1 MPDANPLVAESKK
14 DGDGPGPFTEG
25 NGDYGYA
32 TGINIAESATDAWK
46 GIADGD
52 WVSGGLGVASLAGE
66 IAGAAIDPFG
76 YLMSSVA
83 SFLMEHVQPL
93 KDMLDSVAGNPPV
106 IQSYADTW
114 GNVAKALQ
122 ERQKDLENAVKTGT
136 AEWKGDGADAYRKSA
151 AEAAEAIGGAA
162 TVANAIGT
170 VTMIM
175 GQVVAFVR
183 GLVRQLIADL
193 VGKLISWVMEEV
205 FSLGFGTP
213 LVVAQAVTAISKWGE
228 KISELL
234 TKLCETM
241 RRVSPLL
248 GKLAEVFTKII
259 KVLGK
264 LAGKATGLDVI
275 STKNIKAGGFFH
287 RGGSGGGAGGSGG
300 SGGGHHGGSGDGD
313 AEPGSPSGSRRSNGS
328 DNADGGDGPNSSHNG
343 SDGSDTPGDH
353 SGGSSDSGG
362 RNGSDS
368 PSSDSPSSPGSH
380 SSAPDGTGPST
391 IDTATSST
399 RRGSDSPG
407 GSHPDSSPST
417 LAGDSSP
424 TSRSGN
430 GSSDSSY
437 SPQSSPHSDGPSSVS
452 APSTTPHSSGAPHS
466 GGSSSSGGGT
476 HSGGNEP
483 SPHHSSSNDSTSA
496 SGYAPPRTDA
506 PSPQSAPPQHI
517 RSNDGG
523 GSAPNQSPA
532 GGGIPQQGGGGSPTS
547 APAGGGSPSPRPSG
561 GGWTGT
567 PGSRAPE
574 VAPNRVPDGGPSGR
588 RPSGGPSTADGGGPS
603 RTPDRSGPGPQRTG
617 DGGSST
623 PQRTGDGSSAPQRT
637 GDGGSSPRAGDS
649 TGRGGSSPQRP
660 ADSSSGGPQRPGD
673 GGEAGQPKRPGTE
686 PGLGRSEP
694 APTSGGGSPASAN
707 RGSGDGSAP
716 PAAAVATGPG
726 GAQRGPEAGGG
737 ARRPDGSPE
746 PVARGGAR
754 TDAPPAKPGETP
766 RTGKESPA
774 QNGKPQ
780 VDEPGKPKDGG
791 KPENAAPDKKPG
803 QHDGAENKPGSDA
816 SEHKPEHAAPEH
828 QDPKHHDSDGSNHHD
843 DPGPD
848 GAPPHHDEPLS
859 PDEVNH
865 RHAEDTPAG
874 SSYHRGDPE
883 LGDLPHRVQPDP
895 DGRYTVDVHV
905 TADGHARIGDRLYTP
920 EEFADVLRHNGNYD
934 GRPIRLIGCD
944 AGSND
949 FAHRLSRDLDTE
961 VLAPSKPAWTDSHGR
976 VFSSDYEIGPD
987 GRMRPRIPPDGE
999 WAVHRPDGTAHH
1011 VGDDGFAP
1019 DGKHH
1024 DPHDIDADSSRHR
1037 GEDGD
1042 DDDLDWRD
1050 RPGPDG
1056 RTPRE
1061 NLADPEYI
1069 KKHYYEWTDQKT
1081 GRTELRIRHSAV
1093 DPENPPHP
1101 VDLVDGK
1108 PVFKH
1113 DRPAAEFMGYDDA
1126 RSGTHA
1132 PQRGDATAPEHN
1144 GGQHDGGQHQGDH
1157 AGHDSGN
1164 GQHDQAPAEQH
1175 VPGTHSDTSN
1185 WREKD
1190 YDAIDQK
1197 VHDRE
1202 TKYHEL
1208 NDTPKD
1214 SPEWKDAHNAKNDA
1228 SEKLGEEASGHAVRD
1243 RLHREFT
1250 QAHPD
1255 QHFDVREHPDAPE
1268 GSHRYQIVDGDG
1280 NVRADITPRHP
1291 IDGEKPGAGNFD
1303 HIWEVDYHNGG
1314 EPHYIVHEA
1323 KGPGGQPSTRYVP
1336 EDMRTYR
1343 QGHPK
1348 YFDDIVKKMAHTDP
1362 DLADALER
1370 AKLQKRL
1377 DYVEV
1382 RALVDQTEHTHKNLG
1397 YAYKPFNGYDYQSP
1411 LTPASGEE

>member
-32 TGINIAESATDAWK
+32 TGINIAESATDAFK

-114 GNVAKALQ
+114 GNVAKSLQ

-162 TVANAIGT
+162 TVASAIGT

-264 LAGKATGLDVI
+264 LAGKVTGLDVI

-300 SGGGHHGGSGDGD
+300 GPHVGSGEGD
-313 AEPGSPSGSRRSNGS
+313 VDPGSPSGSRRSHGSEDPESGEGPNGS
-328 DNADGGDGPNSSHNG
+328 H
-343 SDGSDTPGDH
+343 DGSD
-353 SGGSSDSGG
+353 SSDSPGDPSGDSGG
-362 RNGSDS
+362 PNGSDS
-368 PSSDSPSSPGSH
+368 PSSDAPSSPGSP
-380 SSAPDGTGPST
+380 SELTDDLGPST

-399 RRGSDSPG
+399 RRVSDSLG
-407 GSHPDSSPST
+407 GSHTDSSPST

-424 TSRSGN
+424 TFGGESNSP
-430 GSSDSSY
+430 DSSY
-437 SPQSSPHSDGPSSVS
+437 LPQSSPHSDAPSSVS
-452 APSTTPHSSGAPHS
+452 ASPSTPHSSG
-466 GGSSSSGGGT
+466 SSSPGGGT
-476 HSGGNEP
+476 HTGGDEP
-483 SPHHSSSNDSTSA
+483 SPRHASSNDSTSA

-506 PSPQSAPPQHI
+506 PAPESAPPQHL

-532 GGGIPQQGGGGSPTS
+532 GGGFPQQGGGGGPTN
-547 APAGGGSPSPRPSG
+547 APAGGGGPAPRPSG

-567 PGSRAPE
+567 PGTRAPE
-574 VAPNRVPDGGPSGR
+574 AAPNRVPDSGTSGR
-588 RPSGGPSTADGGGPS
+588 RPSSSPSPADSGGPS
-603 RTPDRSGPGPQRTG
+603 RTPDRSGPGPQRPS

-623 PQRTGDGSSAPQRT
+623 PSQRGGDGASAPQRPS
-637 GDGGSSPRAGDS
+637 DGGSTPNRTGDS
-649 TGRGGSSPQRP
+649 APQRPGGGGSSPQRP

-673 GGEAGQPKRPGTE
+673 GGDIGQPKRPGTE
-686 PGLGRSEP
+686 PGLGRTEP
-694 APTSGGGSPASAN
+694 APASGGGSPASGN
-707 RGSGDGSAP
+707 RGSGDAP
-716 PAAAVATGPG
+716 PAAAAVATGPG
-726 GAQRGPEAGGG
+726 GGQRGAG
-737 ARRPDGSPE
+737 RPDGSSE

-754 TDAPPAKPGETP
+754 TDAPPAKPGDSP
-766 RTGKESPA
+766 QRTGKESPA
-774 QNGKPQ
+774 QNGKPNA
-780 VDEPGKPKDGG
+780 DESGNPKDGAKPGKPKDGA
-791 KPENAAPDKKPG
+791 PEKKPG
-803 QHDGAENKPGSDA
+803 QHSDAESKPGNDKPD
-816 SEHKPEHAAPEH
+816 HKPDHADPKH
-828 QDPKHHDSDGSNHHD
+828 QDPKRPDSDGSDHHD
-843 DPGPD
+843 NSGHA

-859 PDEVNH
+859 ADEVNH

-874 SSYHRGDPE
+874 SSYHRDDPE

-905 TADGHARIGDRLYTP
+905 TADGHARIGNRRYTP
-920 EEFADVLRHNGNYD
+920 EEFADILRRNGNYD

-949 FAHRLSRDLDTE
+949 FAHRLSRELDTE
-961 VLAPSKPAWTDSHGR
+961 VMAPSKPAWTDSHGR

-999 WAVHRPDGTAHH
+999 WSVHRPDGTSHH

-1024 DPHDIDADSSRHR
+1024 DPHDIDADSAVDR
-1037 GEDGD
+1037 GQPPFNQEQRDQD
-1042 DDDLDWRD
+1042 VRDLRQENRD
-1050 RPGPDG
+1050 RRAEGLDGVRELNGNRNPLTDDVRRPHERALTTARFRDANGETVDLYSFSGKSHDWTPAKDGPEWPKSERLFGTKDAGPYRPELGMPDPEGKFG
-1056 RTPRE
+1056 RTHDSEPKLLE
-1061 NLADPEYI
+1061 EMV
-1069 KKHYYEWTDQKT
+1069 
-1081 GRTELRIRHSAV
+1081 RHNFAS
-1093 DPENPPHP
+1093 
-1101 VDLVDGK
+1101 
-1108 PVFKH
+1108 
-1113 DRPAAEFMGYDDA
+1113 
-1126 RSGTHA
+1126 RSGL
-1132 PQRGDATAPEHN
+1132 
-1144 GGQHDGGQHQGDH
+1144 
-1157 AGHDSGN
+1157 
-1164 GQHDQAPAEQH
+1164 
-1175 VPGTHSDTSN
+1175 
-1185 WREKD
+1185 
-1190 YDAIDQK
+1190 
-1197 VHDRE
+1197 DR
-1202 TKYHEL
+1202 
-1208 NDTPKD
+1208 
-1214 SPEWKDAHNAKNDA
+1214 
-1228 SEKLGEEASGHAVRD
+1228 SE
-1243 RLHREFT
+1243 
-1250 QAHPD
+1250 
-1255 QHFDVREHPDAPE
+1255 
-1268 GSHRYQIVDGDG
+1268 I
-1280 NVRADITPRHP
+1280 
-1291 IDGEKPGAGNFD
+1291 
-1303 HIWEVDYHNGG
+1303 
-1314 EPHYIVHEA
+1314 
-1323 KGPGGQPSTRYVP
+1323 
-1336 EDMRTYR
+1336 
-1343 QGHPK
+1343 
-1348 YFDDIVKKMAHTDP
+1348 DDIVKKEIEKSRREEAAYLKNNNENMYREGLRGDTARARDRM
-1362 DLADALER
+1362 DGALEEINRRGAER
-1370 AKLQKRL
+1370 AHQNGQTYTPVTREDISGDLRMVVDLPSAKRDMIPNEYQICDSCTDVILQYKQLFPNVR
-1377 DYVEV
+1377 VEV
-1382 RALVDQTEHTHKNLG
+1382 VNL
-1397 YAYKPFNGYDYQSP
+1397 A
-1411 LTPASGEE
+1411 GERLM

>member
-1 MPDANPLVAESKK
+1 MPEGNPLVAESKK

-32 TGINIAESATDAWK
+32 TGINIAESATDAFK

-162 TVANAIGT
+162 TVASAIGT

-264 LAGKATGLDVI
+264 LAGKVTGLDVI

-287 RGGSGGGAGGSGG
+287 RGGSGGGTGG
-300 SGGGHHGGSGDGD
+300 SGGGPHTGSGDGD
-313 AEPGSPSGSRRSNGS
+313 ADPGSPSGSRRSNGS
-328 DNADGGDGPNSSHNG
+328 DGADGDGPNSGHNSSDG
-343 SDGSDTPGDH
+343 ADGSDTPGDR
-353 SGGSSDSGG
+353 SGDSGSP
-362 RNGSDS
+362 NGSDS
-368 PSSDSPSSPGSH
+368 PSSDSPSADSSP
-380 SSAPDGTGPST
+380 SSSPDGTGPST
-391 IDTATSST
+391 IDTATSSS
-399 RRGSDSPG
+399 RRGSDSPV
-407 GSHPDSSPST
+407 GSHADSSPST
-417 LAGDSSP
+417 FAGDSSP
-424 TSRSGN
+424 ASGVGN
-430 GSSDSSY
+430 SAPDSTY
-437 SPQSSPHSDGPSSVS
+437 SPQSSSHSDGPSSVS
-452 APSTTPHSSGAPHS
+452 APPSHSSGAPHS

-476 HSGGNEP
+476 HSGGSEP

-496 SGYAPPRTDA
+496 SGYAPPRADA
-506 PSPQSAPPQHI
+506 PSPQATPPQHI

-547 APAGGGSPSPRPSG
+547 APAGGGSPSPRPTGS
-561 GGWTGT
+561 GWTGT
-567 PGSRAPE
+567 PGSRAPD
-574 VAPNRVPDGGPSGR
+574 VAPNRAPDSGPAGR
-588 RPSGGPSTADGGGPS
+588 RPSGGPSPADSGGPS
-603 RTPDRSGPGPQRTG
+603 RTPDRSGPAPQRPSDGGSSTPPPRTGDGGSGRPSDGGSTPRTG
-617 DGGSST
+617 DGGSSRPSDGGST
-623 PQRTGDGSSAPQRT
+623 PRI
-637 GDGGSSPRAGDS
+637 GDGGSSRPSDGGATPRSGDS
-649 TGRGGSSPQRP
+649 SGGGGSSPQRP
-660 ADSSSGGPQRPGD
+660 ADSSSGPQRPGD
-673 GGEAGQPKRPGTE
+673 GGDVGQPKRPGTD

-694 APTSGGGSPASAN
+694 APTSGGGSPSSAN

-716 PAAAVATGPG
+716 PAAAAVATGPG
-726 GAQRGPEAGGG
+726 GAQRGTEAGG

-754 TDAPPAKPGETP
+754 TDAPPAKPGEANSP
-766 RTGKESPA
+766 QRTGKPNA
-774 QNGKPQ
+774 
-780 VDEPGKPKDGG
+780 DEPGKPKDSGE
-791 KPENAAPDKKPG
+791 PENTAPDKK
-803 QHDGAENKPGSDA
+803 HDDGKGKPGNDKSD
-816 SEHKPEHAAPEH
+816 HKPDRDAPERKPDHADPEPKH
-828 QDPKHHDSDGSNHHD
+828 QDPKHHDADGSNNHD
-843 DPGPD
+843 NPD
-848 GAPPHHDEPLS
+848 HDGTPPHHDEPLS

-920 EEFADVLRHNGNYD
+920 EEFADILRRNGNYD

-944 AGSND
+944 AASND

-961 VLAPSKPAWTDSHGR
+961 VMAPSKPAWTDSNGR

-999 WAVHRPDGTAHH
+999 WSVHRPDGTSHH

-1024 DPHDIDADSSRHR
+1024 DPHDIDADSAVDR
-1037 GEDGD
+1037 GQPPFNQEQRDQD
-1042 DDDLDWRD
+1042 VRDLRQENRD
-1050 RPGPDG
+1050 RRAEGLDDVRELNGNRNPLTDDVRRPHERALTTARYRDANGDTVDLYSFSGKSHDWAPAKDGPEWPKSERLFGTKDAGPYRPELGMPDPDG
-1056 RTPRE
+1056 
-1061 NLADPEYI
+1061 
-1069 KKHYYEWTDQKT
+1069 KF
-1081 GRTELRIRHSAV
+1081 GRTHDSEPKLLEEMVRHNFA
-1093 DPENPPHP
+1093 
-1101 VDLVDGK
+1101 
-1108 PVFKH
+1108 
-1113 DRPAAEFMGYDDA
+1113 A
-1126 RSGTHA
+1126 RSGL
-1132 PQRGDATAPEHN
+1132 
-1144 GGQHDGGQHQGDH
+1144 
-1157 AGHDSGN
+1157 
-1164 GQHDQAPAEQH
+1164 
-1175 VPGTHSDTSN
+1175 
-1185 WREKD
+1185 
-1190 YDAIDQK
+1190 
-1197 VHDRE
+1197 DRDE
-1202 TKYHEL
+1202 
-1208 NDTPKD
+1208 
-1214 SPEWKDAHNAKNDA
+1214 
-1228 SEKLGEEASGHAVRD
+1228 
-1243 RLHREFT
+1243 
-1250 QAHPD
+1250 
-1255 QHFDVREHPDAPE
+1255 
-1268 GSHRYQIVDGDG
+1268 I
-1280 NVRADITPRHP
+1280 
-1291 IDGEKPGAGNFD
+1291 
-1303 HIWEVDYHNGG
+1303 
-1314 EPHYIVHEA
+1314 
-1323 KGPGGQPSTRYVP
+1323 
-1336 EDMRTYR
+1336 
-1343 QGHPK
+1343 
-1348 YFDDIVKKMAHTDP
+1348 DDIVKKQIEKSRREEAAYLKANNENMYRDGLRGDTARARDRM
-1362 DLADALER
+1362 DGALEEINRRGAER
-1370 AKLQKRL
+1370 AHQNGQTYTPVTREDMSGDLRMVVDLPSTKRDMIPNEYQICDSCTDVILQYKQLFPNVR
-1377 DYVEV
+1377 VEV
-1382 RALVDQTEHTHKNLG
+1382 VNL
-1397 YAYKPFNGYDYQSP
+1397 A
-1411 LTPASGEE
+1411 GERLM

>member
-1 MPDANPLVAESKK
+1 MPDANPLVAQSKK

-32 TGINIAESATDAWK
+32 TGINIAESATDAFK

-114 GNVAKALQ
+114 GNVAKSLQ
-122 ERQKDLENAVKTGT
+122 ERQKDLENAVKNGT

-151 AEAAEAIGGAA
+151 AEAADAIGGAA
-162 TVANAIGT
+162 TVASAIDT

-264 LAGKATGLDVI
+264 LAGKVTGLDVI

-287 RGGSGGGAGGSGG
+287 RGGSGGGGAGG
-300 SGGGHHGGSGDGD
+300 SGGGHHGGSGEGD
-313 AEPGSPSGSRRSNGS
+313 ADPGSPSGSRRSNGS
-328 DNADGGDGPNSSHNG
+328 DSADGGDRPNGSHNS
-343 SDGSDTPGDH
+343 SDGSDAPGDH
-353 SGGSSDSGG
+353 SGDSGSH
-362 RNGSDS
+362 NGSDS
-368 PSSDSPSSPGSH
+368 PSSDSPSSPGGSH
-380 SSAPDGTGPST
+380 SSSPDGTGPST
-391 IDTATSST
+391 IDTATSSS

-417 LAGDSSP
+417 FAGDSSP
-424 TSRSGN
+424 TSRGGGDSPA
-430 GSSDSSY
+430 DSSY
-437 SPQSSPHSDGPSSVS
+437 SPQSSSHSDGPSSVS
-452 APSTTPHSSGAPHS
+452 APPSTPHSGGAPHS
-466 GGSSSSGGGT
+466 GGSASSGGGT
-476 HSGGNEP
+476 HSGGSEP
-483 SPHHSSSNDSTSA
+483 SPHHSSSSDSTSA
-496 SGYAPPRTDA
+496 SGYAPPRADA
-506 PSPQSAPPQHI
+506 PAPQSAPPQHI

-523 GSAPNQSPA
+523 GSSPNQNPA

-547 APAGGGSPSPRPSG
+547 APAGGGGPAPRPSG
-561 GGWTGT
+561 SGWTGT
-567 PGSRAPE
+567 PGTRAPE
-574 VAPNRVPDGGPSGR
+574 AAPNRVPDSGPSGR
-588 RPSGGPSTADGGGPS
+588 RPSGGPSPSDGGGPS
-603 RTPDRSGPGPQRTG
+603 RTPDRSGPGPQRP
-617 DGGSST
+617 S
-623 PQRTGDGSSAPQRT
+623 
-637 GDGGSSPRAGDS
+637 DGGSSPRTSEGGSSPQRTGDS
-649 TGRGGSSPQRP
+649 SPQRPSEGGGGSSPQRP
-660 ADSSSGGPQRPGD
+660 SDSSSSGPQRPGD
-673 GGEAGQPKRPGTE
+673 GGEAGQPKRPGAE

-694 APTSGGGSPASAN
+694 APTSGGGSPSSAN

-716 PAAAVATGPG
+716 PAVAAVATGPG
-726 GAQRGPEAGGG
+726 GGQRGPEAGGG

-754 TDAPPAKPGETP
+754 TDAPAKPGEASSP
-766 RTGKESPA
+766 QRTGKESPA
-774 QNGKPQ
+774 QNGKPNA
-780 VDEPGKPKDGG
+780 DESGKPKNGDKPG
-791 KPENAAPDKKPG
+791 KPENTEPNKKPG
-803 QHDGAENKPGSDA
+803 QHEDAETKPGND
-816 SEHKPEHAAPEH
+816 KPGPKPDHADPEQH
-828 QDPKHHDSDGSNHHD
+828 DPKHHDSDGPSHPDHD
-843 DPGPD
+843 GT
-848 GAPPHHDEPLS
+848 PPHHDEPLS

-874 SSYHRGDPE
+874 SSYHRDDPE

-920 EEFADVLRHNGNYD
+920 EEFADILRRNGNYD
-934 GRPIRLIGCD
+934 GGPIRLIGCD

-961 VLAPSKPAWTDSHGR
+961 VMAPSKPAWTDSNGH

-999 WAVHRPDGTAHH
+999 WSVHRPDGTAHR

-1024 DPHDIDADSSRHR
+1024 DPHGVDADSSRHR

-1042 DDDLDWRD
+1042 DDGLDWRD

-1061 NLADPEYI
+1061 NLADPEYL
-1069 KKHYYEWTDQKT
+1069 KKHYYEWTDQTT
-1081 GRTELRIRHSAV
+1081 GRKELRIKHSAV

-1126 RSGTHA
+1126 RSRTHA
-1132 PQRGDATAPEHN
+1132 PQRDSVDGATP
-1144 GGQHDGGQHQGDH
+1144 QHDTGNGQHQGDH
-1157 AGHDSGN
+1157 AGQHDSHDSGD
-1164 GQHDQAPAEQH
+1164 GQHPGEQH

-1255 QHFDVREHPDAPE
+1255 QNFDVREHPDAPE
-1268 GSHRYQIVDGDG
+1268 GSHRYQVVDGDG

-1336 EDMRTYR
+1336 EDKRTYR
-1343 QGHPK
+1343 QGHPA
-1348 YFDDIVKKMAHTDP
+1348 YFDDIVTKMARTDP

-1382 RALVDQTEHTHKNLG
+1382 RALVDQTERTHKSLG

>member
-1 MPDANPLVAESKK
+1 MPEGNPLVAESKK

-162 TVANAIGT
+162 TVASAIGT

-264 LAGKATGLDVI
+264 LAGKVTGLDVI

-300 SGGGHHGGSGDGD
+300 GHHGGSGEGD
-313 AEPGSPSGSRRSNGS
+313 ADPGSPSGSRRSNGS
-328 DNADGGDGPNSSHNG
+328 DNADGGDGPNGSHDG

-353 SGGSSDSGG
+353 SGDSGSH
-362 RNGSDS
+362 NGSDS
-368 PSSDSPSSPGSH
+368 SSGDRPSSSGGSH
-380 SSAPDGTGPST
+380 SSSPDGTGPST
-391 IDTATSST
+391 VDTPTSSS
-399 RRGSDSPG
+399 RRGSDSSG

-417 LAGDSSP
+417 LAGDASP
-424 TSRSGN
+424 TSRGG
-430 GSSDSSY
+430 GSPAESSY
-437 SPQSSPHSDGPSSVS
+437 APQSSAHSDGPSSVS
-452 APSTTPHSSGAPHS
+452 APPSSSPHSSGAPH
-466 GGSSSSGGGT
+466 SSSGGGT

-506 PSPQSAPPQHI
+506 PAPQSAPPPHL

-523 GSAPNQSPA
+523 GSAPNQAPS
-532 GGGIPQQGGGGSPTS
+532 GGGIPQQGGGGSPAN

-561 GGWTGT
+561 SGWTGT

-574 VAPNRVPDGGPSGR
+574 VAPNRVPDSGPSSR
-588 RPSGGPSTADGGGPS
+588 RPSPADGGGPS
-603 RTPDRSGPGPQRTG
+603 RTPDRSGPAPQRPADGGSSTPPQR

-623 PQRTGDGSSAPQRT
+623 PQRTSDSGSTPPRTGDSGPTTQRT
-637 GDGGSSPRAGDS
+637 GDSTPQRPEGG
-649 TGRGGSSPQRP
+649 GGSSPQRP
-660 ADSSSGGPQRPGD
+660 ADSANSGPQRPGD
-673 GGEAGQPKRPGTE
+673 GSDAGQPKRPGTE

-694 APTSGGGSPASAN
+694 APTSGGSPASGN

-716 PAAAVATGPG
+716 PAAAVATAPG
-726 GAQRGPEAGGG
+726 GGQRGPEAG

-754 TDAPPAKPGETP
+754 TEAPPAKPGEAGGP
-766 RTGKESPA
+766 QRTGKETPG
-774 QNGKPQ
+774 QNGKPHA
-780 VDEPGKPKDGG
+780 DESGKPKSGD
-791 KPENAAPDKKPG
+791 KPENTAPDKKPG
-803 QHDGAENKPGSDA
+803 RHDDAEGKPGNDKSD
-816 SEHKPEHAAPEH
+816 HKPDHDAPERKPDH
-828 QDPKHHDSDGSNHHD
+828 ADPKHHEDGPNHHD
-843 DPGPD
+843 DPD
-848 GAPPHHDEPLS
+848 GTPPHHDEPLS
-859 PDEVNH
+859 PDEVNR

-905 TADGHARIGDRLYTP
+905 TADGHARVGDRLYTP
-920 EEFADVLRHNGNYD
+920 EEFADILRRNGNYD

-949 FAHRLSRDLDTE
+949 FAHRLSRDLNTE

-976 VFSSDYEIGPD
+976 VFSSNYEIGPD

-999 WAVHRPDGTAHH
+999 WSVHRPDGTSHH

-1024 DPHDIDADSSRHR
+1024 DPHDIDADSAVDR
-1037 GEDGD
+1037 GQPPFNQEQRDQD
-1042 DDDLDWRD
+1042 MRDLRQENRD
-1050 RPGPDG
+1050 RRAEGLDEVRELNGNRNPLTDDVRRPHERALTTARFRDANGETVDLYSFSGKSHDWAPAKDGPEWPKSERLFGTKDAGPYRPELGMPDPDG
-1056 RTPRE
+1056 
-1061 NLADPEYI
+1061 
-1069 KKHYYEWTDQKT
+1069 KF
-1081 GRTELRIRHSAV
+1081 GRTHDSEPKLLEEMVRHNFA
-1093 DPENPPHP
+1093 
-1101 VDLVDGK
+1101 
-1108 PVFKH
+1108 
-1113 DRPAAEFMGYDDA
+1113 A
-1126 RSGTHA
+1126 RSGL
-1132 PQRGDATAPEHN
+1132 
-1144 GGQHDGGQHQGDH
+1144 
-1157 AGHDSGN
+1157 
-1164 GQHDQAPAEQH
+1164 
-1175 VPGTHSDTSN
+1175 
-1185 WREKD
+1185 
-1190 YDAIDQK
+1190 
-1197 VHDRE
+1197 DR
-1202 TKYHEL
+1202 
-1208 NDTPKD
+1208 
-1214 SPEWKDAHNAKNDA
+1214 
-1228 SEKLGEEASGHAVRD
+1228 SE
-1243 RLHREFT
+1243 
-1250 QAHPD
+1250 
-1255 QHFDVREHPDAPE
+1255 
-1268 GSHRYQIVDGDG
+1268 I
-1280 NVRADITPRHP
+1280 
-1291 IDGEKPGAGNFD
+1291 
-1303 HIWEVDYHNGG
+1303 
-1314 EPHYIVHEA
+1314 
-1323 KGPGGQPSTRYVP
+1323 
-1336 EDMRTYR
+1336 
-1343 QGHPK
+1343 
-1348 YFDDIVKKMAHTDP
+1348 DDIVKKEIEKSRREEAAYLKNNHENMYREGLRGDTARARDRM
-1362 DLADALER
+1362 DGALEEINRRGAER
-1370 AKLQKRL
+1370 AQQNGQPYTPVTREDISGDLRMVVDLPSTKRDMIPNEYQICDSCTDVILQYKQLFPNVR
-1377 DYVEV
+1377 VEV
-1382 RALVDQTEHTHKNLG
+1382 VNL
-1397 YAYKPFNGYDYQSP
+1397 A
-1411 LTPASGEE
+1411 GERLM

>member
-114 GNVAKALQ
+114 GNVAKSLQ

-162 TVANAIGT
+162 TVASAIGT
-170 VTMIM
+170 VTMVM

-264 LAGKATGLDVI
+264 LAGKVTGLDVI

-300 SGGGHHGGSGDGD
+300 GHHSGSGGEGD
-313 AEPGSPSGSRRSNGS
+313 ADPGSPSGSRRSNGS
-328 DNADGGDGPNSSHNG
+328 DNADDGDGLNGSPDG
-343 SDGSDTPGDH
+343 SDGSDTPGDPT
-353 SGGSSDSGG
+353 GDSGG
-362 RNGSDS
+362 HNGSDS
-368 PSSDSPSSPGSH
+368 PSSDSPLSPDGLHPSS
-380 SSAPDGTGPST
+380 PDGTGPST
-391 IDTATSST
+391 IDTLTSSS
-399 RRGSDSPG
+399 RRSSDSPG
-407 GSHPDSSPST
+407 GIHPDSGPSA
-417 LAGDSSP
+417 LADDASP
-424 TSRSGN
+424 TSHGG
-430 GSSDSSY
+430 GSPSESSY
-437 SPQSSPHSDGPSSVS
+437 SPQSPVHSDGPSPVS
-452 APSTTPHSSGAPHS
+452 APHSNDAPRS
-466 GGSSSSGGGT
+466 PSGGGT
-476 HSGGNEP
+476 HSGGDEP

-496 SGYAPPRTDA
+496 SGYAPPRPDA
-506 PSPQSAPPQHI
+506 PAPESAPPPHL

-523 GSAPNQSPA
+523 GSAPNQAPA
-532 GGGIPQQGGGGSPTS
+532 GGGIPQQGGGGPTN

-561 GGWTGT
+561 SGWTGT

-574 VAPNRVPDGGPSGR
+574 APPNRAPDSGPSSR
-588 RPSGGPSTADGGGPS
+588 RPSPADGGGPS
-603 RTPDRSGPGPQRTG
+603 RTPDRSGPGPQRSG
-617 DGGSST
+617 DGSSAT
-623 PQRTGDGSSAPQRT
+623 PPQRTGEGGSSAPQRT
-637 GDGGSSPRAGDS
+637 GDGGSASPRTGDATS
-649 TGRGGSSPQRP
+649 PRPDGGGGSSPQRP
-660 ADSSSGGPQRPGD
+660 ADSSNSGPQRPGD
-673 GGEAGQPKRPGTE
+673 GGETGPPKRPGAE

-694 APTSGGGSPASAN
+694 APASGGSPASGN

-726 GAQRGPEAGGG
+726 GGQRGSEGG

-754 TDAPPAKPGETP
+754 TDAPAKPGETNGSP
-766 RTGKESPA
+766 RTGKETPA
-774 QNGKPQ
+774 QY
-780 VDEPGKPKDGG
+780 GKPKNGD
-791 KPENAAPDKKPG
+791 KPEGTAPDKKPARHNEG
-803 QHDGAENKPGSDA
+803 EGKPGGKAD
-816 SEHKPEHAAPEH
+816 HKPEHDAPERKPDHADPEH
-828 QDPKHHDSDGSNHHD
+828 QDPKHHDPDGSNHHD
-843 DPGPD
+843 EPGHD
-848 GAPPHHDEPLS
+848 GTPPHHDEPLS

-874 SSYHRGDPE
+874 SSYHRDDPE

-920 EEFADVLRHNGNYD
+920 EEFADILRHNGNYD

-961 VLAPSKPAWTDSHGR
+961 VLAPSKPAWTDANGR
-976 VFSSDYEIGPD
+976 VFSSNYEIGPD

-999 WAVHRPDGTAHH
+999 WSVHRPDGSAHH

-1024 DPHDIDADSSRHR
+1024 DPHDIDADSAVDR
-1037 GEDGD
+1037 GQPPFNQEQRDQD
-1042 DDDLDWRD
+1042 MRDLRQENRD
-1050 RPGPDG
+1050 RRAEGLDGVRELNGNRNPLTDDVRRPHERALTTARFRDANGETVDLYSFSGKSHDWTPAKDGPEWPKSERLFGTKDAGPYRPELGMPDPDG
-1056 RTPRE
+1056 
-1061 NLADPEYI
+1061 
-1069 KKHYYEWTDQKT
+1069 KF
-1081 GRTELRIRHSAV
+1081 GRTHDSEPKLLEEMVRHNFA
-1093 DPENPPHP
+1093 
-1101 VDLVDGK
+1101 
-1108 PVFKH
+1108 
-1113 DRPAAEFMGYDDA
+1113 A
-1126 RSGTHA
+1126 RSGLD
-1132 PQRGDATAPEHN
+1132 R
-1144 GGQHDGGQHQGDH
+1144 
-1157 AGHDSGN
+1157 
-1164 GQHDQAPAEQH
+1164 AE
-1175 VPGTHSDTSN
+1175 
-1185 WREKD
+1185 
-1190 YDAIDQK
+1190 I
-1197 VHDRE
+1197 
-1202 TKYHEL
+1202 
-1208 NDTPKD
+1208 
-1214 SPEWKDAHNAKNDA
+1214 
-1228 SEKLGEEASGHAVRD
+1228 
-1243 RLHREFT
+1243 
-1250 QAHPD
+1250 
-1255 QHFDVREHPDAPE
+1255 
-1268 GSHRYQIVDGDG
+1268 
-1280 NVRADITPRHP
+1280 
-1291 IDGEKPGAGNFD
+1291 
-1303 HIWEVDYHNGG
+1303 
-1314 EPHYIVHEA
+1314 
-1323 KGPGGQPSTRYVP
+1323 
-1336 EDMRTYR
+1336 
-1343 QGHPK
+1343 
-1348 YFDDIVKKMAHTDP
+1348 DDIVKKEIEKSRREEAAYLKNNHENMYREGLRGDTARARDRM
-1362 DLADALER
+1362 DGALEEINRRGAER
-1370 AKLQKRL
+1370 AQQNGQTYTPVTREDISGDLRMVVDLPSTKRDMIPNEYQICDSCTDVILQYKQLFPNVR
-1377 DYVEV
+1377 VEV
-1382 RALVDQTEHTHKNLG
+1382 VNL
-1397 YAYKPFNGYDYQSP
+1397 A
-1411 LTPASGEE
+1411 GERLM